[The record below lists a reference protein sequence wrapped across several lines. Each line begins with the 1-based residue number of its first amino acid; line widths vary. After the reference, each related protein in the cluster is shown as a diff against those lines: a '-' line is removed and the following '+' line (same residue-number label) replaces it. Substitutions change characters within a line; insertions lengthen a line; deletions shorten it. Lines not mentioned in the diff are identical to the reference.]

1 MKLSKK
7 RVLTMLASA
16 VVLAGF
22 SLVITPSAN
31 AGSNPNCAN
40 PAYHVHVAQDGTLT
54 GDPNNA
60 IDVFVSKTDANT
72 PAGFND
78 LVKAAPNISGIS
90 MCSGNGTD
98 SDDSTWTAV
107 SDGSDGLK
115 HQAASGVGISSSD
128 FYAASTTVKPS
139 ASPSPTAKPT
149 VKPTT
154 KPTVKPA
161 VKPTATKS
169 STSSGSGSGTTGLP
183 VGAGTD
189 LGRYSPASQNNPLA
203 LILGGLGLLGI
214 AGGTTLLI
222 KRSRA

>member
-1 MKLSKK
+1 
-7 RVLTMLASA
+7 MLASA

-149 VKPTT
+149 VKPTA

-161 VKPTATKS
+161 VKPTTTKS
-169 STSSGSGSGTTGLP
+169 PVSTGNGGGSGSKGLP

-189 LGRYSPASQNNPLA
+189 LGRYSPASQNNTLA
-203 LILGGLGLLGI
+203 LTLGGLGLLAT
-214 AGGTTLLI
+214 AGGITLLV